1 VRANDHLITSAHTL
15 KYWPQE
21 LYLTDPVIDRDNRE
35 TWMKGGSM
43 ELQARANEQV
53 EKRLAAYVQ
62 VETDPVADAEMR
74 RMIMAGFKSQAEL
87 PALPPPPDHSA
98 DAAPLARR
106 RMGRRPR

>member
-1 VRANDHLITSAHTL
+1 
-15 KYWPQE
+15 
-21 LYLTDPVIDRDNRE
+21 
-35 TWMKGGSM
+35 MKGGSM

-62 VETDPVADAEMR
+62 VATDPAVDAELR
-74 RMIMAGFKSQAEL
+74 RMIIAGLRSQTEL

-98 DAAPLARR
+98 DEAAPARR